1 MSNLRI
7 HVYTVC
13 YNEEEILSYFLRHYS
28 SFAEKI
34 IVFDN
39 YSTDTSPEIVRSCPI
54 ADLRRFDTDGTFNE
68 LENIRIKNKA
78 YKESLGKAD
87 FVIVVDT
94 DEFLYHHDML
104 DLLKRYRAEG
114 VTLPKTIGYEMISW
128 RFPKSNKPLVENIR
142 IGHESPSYAKRCIFH
157 PEVDINFQVGAHTCN
172 PRGNIVESSSVDIK
186 VLHYHYLGMLRIIRK
201 HRSLKKKL
209 SQFNLEH
216 KLSYQFTWGAMRLV
230 GRFLVYRANSYD
242 TMRNKASIVATT
254 MAPWVNALVK
264 YYWSDD
270 RDKRWNY

>member
-1 MSNLRI
+1 MPNLHI

-13 YNEEEILSYFLRHYS
+13 YNEEKILPYFLRHYS

-39 YSTDTSPEIVRSCPI
+39 YSTDSSPDIVRSCPI
-54 ADLRRFDTDGTFNE
+54 ADLRRFNTNGTFND
-68 LENIRIKNKA
+68 LENIRIKNKS

-87 FVIVVDT
+87 FVIVVDM
-94 DEFLYHHDML
+94 DEFLYHPQIL
-104 DLLKRYRAEG
+104 ELLRRYKSDG
-114 VTLPKTIGYEMISW
+114 VTLPKTIGYDMISW
-128 RFPKSNKPLVENIR
+128 RFPRSSKPFVENMR
-142 IGHESPSYAKRCIFH
+142 IGRESPSYAKRCIFH

-172 PRGNIVESSSVDIK
+172 AAGNILESNSADIK
-186 VLHYHYLGMLRIIRK
+186 LLHYHYLGLLRIIRK
-201 HRSLKKKL
+201 HRAFKRRL

-216 KLSYQFTWGAMRLV
+216 KLGYQYTWGALRLV

-242 TMRNKASIVATT
+242 IIFGKPSLIASMIAR
-254 MAPWVNALVK
+254 WVNALSR

-270 RDKRWNY
+270 RDNKWKY